1 MSVVTQHWGGWENI
15 LLFMRNM
22 GTSGQDSRVA
32 SIQYSPCSF
41 VSHRTVLYLT
51 MQFWYLTKQFLY
63 LTMQFLYLKIQFCI
77 SPCSFCSSQ
86 SSFVSHH

>member
-41 VSHRTVLYLT
+41 VSHHAVFVAHKAVLYLT
-51 MQFWYLTKQFLY
+51 IKQGP
-63 LTMQFLYLKIQFCI
+63 
-77 SPCSFCSSQ
+77 S
-86 SSFVSHH
+86 